1 MTLSK
6 VKCPPT
12 IGDHLE
18 EMIIPIPTIFQRCKP
33 EVSFQIDGFIA
44 ITDGTQSSNWY
55 ILPKD
60 GSNRSR

>member
-44 ITDGTQSSNWY
+44 ITDGTQVY
-55 ILPKD
+55 IAKRWKQEISLM
-60 GSNRSR
+60 NF